1 MSKTIIFSVAEA
13 PSFPNLSGLCK
24 KLNIEQQLY
33 TTTRKA
39 MTALKKCSP
48 DIVVAEFL
56 YGYGSN
62 YAGVN
67 VSNLDVF
74 LYSLQ
79 KYAPDAKKIILVKR
93 NERKFVDKLNDI
105 ISLDEILTYPIDI
118 HNIEKIL
125 SEMIN

>member
-1 MSKTIIFSVAEA
+1 MSKKILFSIAEA
-13 PSFPNLSGLCK
+13 PGFPNFAVLYK
-24 KLNIEQQLY
+24 KLNIEEQLF
-33 TTTRKA
+33 TSTRKA
-39 MTALKKCSP
+39 MTALKKCCP
-48 DIVVAEFL
+48 DIIVAEFI

-79 KYAPDAKKIILVKR
+79 KYSPNAKKIVLVKR

-105 ISLDEILTYPIDI
+105 ILLDAILTYPIDK
-118 HNIEKIL
+118 NDYEKVIEDL
-125 SEMIN
+125 M

>member
-1 MSKTIIFSVAEA
+1 MSKKILFSIAEA
-13 PSFPNLSGLCK
+13 PGFPNFTVLYK
-24 KLNIEQQLY
+24 KLNIEEQLF
-33 TTTRKA
+33 TSTRKA
-39 MTALKKCSP
+39 MTALKKCCP
-48 DIVVAEFL
+48 DIVVAEFI

-79 KYAPDAKKIILVKR
+79 KYSPSAKKIVLVKR

-105 ISLDEILTYPIDI
+105 MLLDAILTYPIDK
-118 HNIEKIL
+118 NDFEKVIENVI
-125 SEMIN
+125 

>member
-1 MSKTIIFSVAEA
+1 MSKKIVFSIAEA
-13 PSFPNLSGLCK
+13 PGFPNFSTLYK
-24 KLNIEQQLY
+24 KLDVDEHMFSS
-33 TTTRKA
+33 TRKA
-39 MTALKKCSP
+39 MTALKKISP
-48 DIVVAEFL
+48 DFIVAEFI

-79 KYAPDAKKIILVKR
+79 KYSPEAKKIILVKR

-105 ISLDEILTYPIDI
+105 IVLDAILTYPIGLNDLKGAL
-118 HNIEKIL
+118 EKIGV
-125 SEMIN
+125 

>member
-1 MSKTIIFSVAEA
+1 MSQKIVFSIAEA
-13 PSFPNLSGLCK
+13 PGFPNLGTLYK
-24 KLNIEQQLY
+24 KLKFEEQLFN
-33 TTTRKA
+33 TTRKA

-48 DIVVAEFL
+48 DIIVAEFL

-79 KYAPDAKKIILVKR
+79 KYSPQAKKIILVKR
-93 NERKFVDKLNDI
+93 NERQFVDKLNDI
-105 ISLDEILTYPIDI
+105 VSLDAILTYPIDVD
-118 HNIEKIL
+118 NFEKIIL
-125 SEMIN
+125 EITK

>member
-1 MSKTIIFSVAEA
+1 MTKKIFSIAEA
-13 PSFPNLSGLCK
+13 PGFPNFAVIYK
-24 KLNIEQQLY
+24 KHNIDEQLFNS
-33 TTTRKA
+33 TRKA
-39 MTALKKCSP
+39 MTALKKSSP
-48 DIVVAEFL
+48 DIIVAEFL

-79 KYAPDAKKIILVKR
+79 KYAPNAKRIILVKR

-105 ISLDEILTYPIDI
+105 MTLDAILTFPIDPT
-118 HNIEKIL
+118 NFEKLIEN
-125 SEMIN
+125 MCQ

>member
-1 MSKTIIFSVAEA
+1 MLKRIVFSIAEA
-13 PSFPNLSGLCK
+13 PGFPNLGKIYKS
-24 KLNIEQQLY
+24 LNIEEQLFIS
-33 TTTRKA
+33 TRKA

-48 DIVVAEFL
+48 EIVVAEFI

-74 LYSLQ
+74 FYSLQ
-79 KYAPDAKKIILVKR
+79 KYAPDAKKIIFVKK

-105 ISLDEILTYPIDI
+105 IKLDAILTYPIN
-118 HNIEKIL
+118 NIEFKNIL
-125 SEMIN
+125 ENYSH

>member
-1 MSKTIIFSVAEA
+1 MTTKLLFSIAEA
-13 PSFPNLSGLCK
+13 PGFPNFGAIYK
-24 KLNIEQQLY
+24 KHNIEQQFFNA
-33 TTTRKA
+33 TRKA

-48 DIVVAEFL
+48 DIIVAEFL

-79 KYAPDAKKIILVKR
+79 KYAPNAKKIILVKK

-105 ISLDEILTYPIDI
+105 MPLDAILTYPINP
-118 HNIEKIL
+118 NIFEKLIEEL
-125 SEMIN
+125 SQ